1 VKFFLYGQNE
11 NSPVLIDTF
20 DSSIERILNLEFS
33 HTGSEIIGQLCRDSP
48 KSLEP
53 TDIVKWVLSVT
64 IPFQIFFNRIPRK
77 SPAFWEC
84 KFGTKIVQINH
95 DRKKNKFMVTI
106 DDGLKVEFNLTFE
119 SIFRGPGKPFLVE
132 TKLKGN
138 ISPVLL
144 LKPMLSYGRQNLK
157 FRMETLF
164 GKTRFF
170 DKKNRQI

>member
-1 VKFFLYGQNE
+1 
-11 NSPVLIDTF
+11 
-20 DSSIERILNLEFS
+20 
-33 HTGSEIIGQLCRDSP
+33 
-48 KSLEP
+48 
-53 TDIVKWVLSVT
+53 
-64 IPFQIFFNRIPRK
+64 
-77 SPAFWEC
+77 
-84 KFGTKIVQINH
+84 
-95 DRKKNKFMVTI
+95 MVTI